1 MKTPTPYLSE
11 ADVLKQRPHHTTDF
25 SHSALPVE
33 QAPIL
38 PHRPLGA
45 INMVPSSNR
54 RHGERPVVMV
64 EAFIAGVTTAAALF
78 AILLLVREVLA

>member
-1 MKTPTPYLSE
+1 MKAPTSHNGKSGVPE
-11 ADVLKQRPHHTTDF
+11 AR
-25 SHSALPVE
+25 
-33 QAPIL
+33 
-38 PHRPLGA
+38 RPLGA

-54 RHGERPVVMV
+54 RHGEGPVVMV